1 MFLANNNVVPPYSWL
16 HDSTLKDINGN
27 TVAMYLAYNN
37 IDIPDIWY
45 HNYQTR
51 NSSDST
57 LAMIY
62 A

>member
-51 NSSDST
+51 NSSD
-57 LAMIY
+57 
-62 A
+62 